1 MTVDDFTGPALAAG
15 TVLGVRAFGIDRLGR
30 LRGVAHADVFRP
42 GENVA
47 RCRAAPEGRWT
58 HGPSGIT
65 WTADE
70 TSAHRPGSAECGCGY
85 WAHYDGTHSYEAPA
99 RATAIIE
106 GYGLVTLGTSGFRAG
121 KARLVA
127 LVPPSHLPVA
137 ARVADLYG
145 AAGVPIY
152 RTLADA
158 LTEHP
163 VTHPR
168 RDPLPHPDTHP
179 GFWDRDDRPRVDSDM
194 LPQVQMQVVINRMLM
209 SVQRFGSGAVIAS
222 HDLRV
227 YAAPTPKGKRPP
239 RPGHGD
245 TTKTYP
251 TSSDNLR
258 RKGKRR

>member
-1 MTVDDFTGPALAAG
+1 MNDDFTGPALAAG
-15 TVLGVRAFGIDRLGR
+15 TVLGVRAFDIDNLGR
-30 LRGVAHADVFRP
+30 LRGVTHADVFRP
-42 GENVA
+42 GENIA
-47 RCRAAPEGRWT
+47 RCRATPQGRWT
-58 HGPSGIT
+58 YVPGGMT
-65 WTADE
+65 WPPDE
-70 TSAHRPGSAECGCGY
+70 PREHHPGSADCECGY
-85 WAHYDGTHSYEAPA
+85 WAHYDGTHSYESTP
-99 RATAIIE
+99 RASAIIE

-127 LVPPSHLPVA
+127 LVPPAHLPVA

-145 AAGVPIY
+145 PAGVPIY

-179 GFWDRDDRPRVDSDM
+179 DFWALDEQPRTDPSFHVQAAINMAASLRWFSPGGVVRSSREYGIDRRPK
-194 LPQVQMQVVINRMLM
+194 PQGM
-209 SVQRFGSGAVIAS
+209 
-222 HDLRV
+222 
-227 YAAPTPKGKRPP
+227 RPP
-239 RPGHGD
+239 RPGRGD

-251 TSSDNLR
+251 TSGDVI

>member
-1 MTVDDFTGPALAAG
+1 MNDNFTGPALAAG
-15 TVLGVRAFGIDRLGR
+15 TILGVRAFDIDNLGR
-30 LRGVAHADVFRP
+30 LRGVTHADVFRP
-42 GENVA
+42 GENIA
-47 RCRAAPEGRWT
+47 RCRATPQGRWA
-58 HGPSGIT
+58 HVPGGMT
-65 WTADE
+65 WAMDE
-70 TSAHRPGSAECGCGY
+70 PREHHPGSADCECGY

-179 GFWDRDDRPRVDSDM
+179 NFWALDEQPRTDPSFD
-194 LPQVQMQVVINRMLM
+194 VQAAINMVPSFRWL
-209 SVQRFGSGAVIAS
+209 SPGGAVRSSREYGI
-222 HDLRV
+222 DRR
-227 YAAPTPKGKRPP
+227 PKPQGMRPP
-239 RPGHGD
+239 RPGRGD

-251 TSSDNLR
+251 TSGDVI

>member
-1 MTVDDFTGPALAAG
+1 MKDDDFTGPALAAG
-15 TVLGVRAFGIDRLGR
+15 TVLGVRAFDIDRLGR

-58 HGPSGIT
+58 PGSSGIT

-85 WAHYDGTHSYEAPA
+85 WAHYDGTHSYESTL
-99 RATAIIE
+99 RASAIIE

-127 LVPPSHLPVA
+127 LVPPAHLPVA
-137 ARVADLYG
+137 ARVADVYG
-145 AAGVPIY
+145 SAGVPIY

-179 GFWDRDDRPRVDSDM
+179 DFWALDEQPRTDPSFH
-194 LPQVQMQVVINRMLM
+194 VQAAINMAASLRWL
-209 SVQRFGSGAVIAS
+209 SPGGAVRSSREYGI
-222 HDLRV
+222 DRR
-227 YAAPTPKGKRPP
+227 PKPQGMRPP
-239 RPGHGD
+239 RPGRGD

-251 TSSDNLR
+251 TSGDVI

>member
-1 MTVDDFTGPALAAG
+1 MKDDDFTGPALAAG
-15 TVLGVRAFGIDRLGR
+15 TVLGVRAFDIDRLGR

-58 HGPSGIT
+58 PGSSGIT

-85 WAHYDGTHSYEAPA
+85 WAHYDGTHSWESTL
-99 RATAIIE
+99 RASAIIE

-127 LVPPSHLPVA
+127 LVPPAHLPVA
-137 ARVADLYG
+137 ARVADVYG
-145 AAGVPIY
+145 SAGVPIY

-179 GFWDRDDRPRVDSDM
+179 DFWALDEQPRTDPSFH
-194 LPQVQMQVVINRMLM
+194 VQAAINMAASLRWL
-209 SVQRFGSGAVIAS
+209 SPGGAVRSSREYGI
-222 HDLRV
+222 DRR
-227 YAAPTPKGKRPP
+227 PKPQGMRPP
-239 RPGHGD
+239 RPGRGD

-251 TSSDNLR
+251 TSGDVI

>member
-1 MTVDDFTGPALAAG
+1 MNDDFTGPALAAG
-15 TVLGVRAFGIDRLGR
+15 TVLGVRAFDIDNLGR
-30 LRGVAHADVFRP
+30 LRGVTHADVFRP
-42 GENVA
+42 GENIA
-47 RCRAAPEGRWT
+47 RCRAKPQGRWA
-58 HGPSGIT
+58 HVPGGMT
-65 WTADE
+65 WAPDE
-70 TSAHRPGSAECGCGY
+70 PREHHPGSADCECGY
-85 WAHYDGTHSYEAPA
+85 WAHYDGTHSYETKL
-99 RATAIIE
+99 RASAIIE

-145 AAGVPIY
+145 PAGVPIY

-194 LPQVQMQVVINRMLM
+194 LPQVPMQVVINRVLT
-209 SVQRFGSGAVIAS
+209 SLQGVGSGAVIAS

-227 YAAPTPKGKRPP
+227 YTAPTPKGKRPP

>member
-1 MTVDDFTGPALAAG
+1 MTGGEFTGPALAAG
-15 TVLGVRAFGIDRLGR
+15 TVLGVRAFDIDSLGR
-30 LRGVAHADVFRP
+30 LRGVTHADVFRP
-42 GENVA
+42 GENIA
-47 RCRAAPEGRWT
+47 RCRATPQGRWVYVP
-58 HGPSGIT
+58 GGMT
-65 WTADE
+65 WPPDE
-70 TSAHRPGSAECGCGY
+70 PREHHPGSADCGCGY
-85 WAHYDGTHSYEAPA
+85 WAHYDGTHSYESTP
-99 RATAIIE
+99 RASAIIE

-127 LVPPSHLPVA
+127 LVPPAHLPVA

-145 AAGVPIY
+145 PAGVPIY

-179 GFWDRDDRPRVDSDM
+179 DFWALDEQPRTDPSFHVQAAINMAASLRWFSPGGVVRSSREYGIDRRPK
-194 LPQVQMQVVINRMLM
+194 PQGL
-209 SVQRFGSGAVIAS
+209 
-222 HDLRV
+222 
-227 YAAPTPKGKRPP
+227 RPP
-239 RPGHGD
+239 RPGRGD

-251 TSSDNLR
+251 TSGDVI

>member
-1 MTVDDFTGPALAAG
+1 MNDNFTGPALAAG
-15 TVLGVRAFGIDRLGR
+15 TVLGVRAFDIDRLGR

-47 RCRAAPEGRWT
+47 RCRAAGRWT
-58 HGPSGIT
+58 PGSSGIT

-85 WAHYDGTHSYEAPA
+85 WAHYDGTHSYESTL
-99 RATAIIE
+99 RASAIIE

-127 LVPPSHLPVA
+127 LVPPAHLPVA
-137 ARVADLYG
+137 ARVADVYG
-145 AAGVPIY
+145 SAGVPIY

-179 GFWDRDDRPRVDSDM
+179 DFWALDEQPRTDPSFD
-194 LPQVQMQVVINRMLM
+194 VQAAINMVPSFRWF
-209 SVQRFGSGAVIAS
+209 SPGGAVRSSREYGI
-222 HDLRV
+222 DRR
-227 YAAPTPKGKRPP
+227 PKPQGMRPP
-239 RPGHGD
+239 RPGRGD

-251 TSSDNLR
+251 TSGDVI

>member
-1 MTVDDFTGPALAAG
+1 MKDDDFTGPALAAG
-15 TVLGVRAFGIDRLGR
+15 TVLGVRAFDIDRLGR

-58 HGPSGIT
+58 PGSSGIT

-85 WAHYDGTHSYEAPA
+85 WAHYDGTHSWESTL
-99 RATAIIE
+99 RASAIIE

-127 LVPPSHLPVA
+127 LVPPAHLPVA
-137 ARVADLYG
+137 ARVADVYG
-145 AAGVPIY
+145 SAGVPIY

-179 GFWDRDDRPRVDSDM
+179 DFWALDEQPRTDPSFDVQAAINMASLFRWFSPGVAVRSSREYGIDRRPK
-194 LPQVQMQVVINRMLM
+194 PQGM
-209 SVQRFGSGAVIAS
+209 
-222 HDLRV
+222 
-227 YAAPTPKGKRPP
+227 RPP
-239 RPGHGD
+239 RPGRGD

-251 TSSDNLR
+251 TSGDVI